1 MNWNISGAAL
11 MFVQCPGSWMWV
23 FAYWDVENSSEV
35 KGKVYCPF
43 GKGGA
48 SSTTFELIQP
58 Q

>member
-1 MNWNISGAAL
+1 MELLLCLFNARIVDV
-11 MFVQCPGSWMWV
+11 FR

-43 GKGGA
+43 GKGGP
-48 SSTTFELIQP
+48 SSATFELIQP